1 MGLPQ
6 RIAAKSVS
14 AEKLK
19 MSEDRRGTHSR
30 HLKIVGGQ
38 DMSSFSTDCPGFGV
52 LHPLMYVKN
61 LNEQKQLD
69 KMKTPNKIY

>member
-19 MSEDRRGTHSR
+19 MSEDSRGTHSR

-38 DMSSFSTDCPGFGV
+38 DMSSFSTGSFST
-52 LHPLMYVKN
+52 KR
-61 LNEQKQLD
+61 LD
-69 KMKTPNKIY
+69 AEDI